1 MVRDQGK
8 LSLEQQCM
16 GQIDERDEAPWGRRP
31 SLYWCFLI
39 KLLHVDSKRVI
50 LPTDWVI
57 LPSASH
63 QPTIPMVRKQQ

>member
-16 GQIDERDEAPWGRRP
+16 GQIDERVEAPWGRKP

-39 KLLHVDSKRVI
+39 KLLHVDSKG
-50 LPTDWVI
+50 
-57 LPSASH
+57 
-63 QPTIPMVRKQQ
+63 